1 MLSKSYPMKMSLAGI
16 FLLITIA
23 LTLSFREKN
32 PEHRILSAGSS
43 MERPDLSDKKAD
55 FIHSIY
61 SSITASGSQLSQ
73 QVFEIAFSGFD
84 KLQAQ
89 GKLSQDSIL
98 TIIDFSK
105 SSREKRMHV
114 VDLKSGRLL
123 FNSVVAHGRNSG
135 DEYAQHFSNQPN
147 SHKSSLGF
155 YVTGGT
161 YSGSNGYSMILN
173 GMEKGFN
180 DKAKDRAIVM
190 HGAAYANEN
199 VLYSGHRLGRSFG
212 CPALPQQ
219 LNKQV
224 IEKIKGGNC
233 LFIFY
238 PDQQYLNN
246 SKMING

>member
-1 MLSKSYPMKMSLAGI
+1 MLSKSYPMKMTLAGI
-16 FLLITIA
+16 FLLITSA

-32 PEHRILSAGSS
+32 PAHRILSAGSS

-161 YSGSNGYSMILN
+161 YSGSNGYSMVLN

-180 DKAKDRAIVM
+180 D
-190 HGAAYANEN
+190 
-199 VLYSGHRLGRSFG
+199 
-212 CPALPQQ
+212 
-219 LNKQV
+219 
-224 IEKIKGGNC
+224 
-233 LFIFY
+233 
-238 PDQQYLNN
+238 
-246 SKMING
+246 

>member
-155 YVTGGT
+155 YVTRGT

-199 VLYSGHRLGRSFG
+199 VLYSGQRLGRSYG

>member
-16 FLLITIA
+16 FLLITSA

-32 PEHRILSAGSS
+32 PEHRISSAGSS

-180 DKAKDRAIVM
+180 DKAKERAIVM

-199 VLYSGHRLGRSFG
+199 VLYSGQRLGRSYG

>member
-1 MLSKSYPMKMSLAGI
+1 MISKSYPMKMSIAGVL
-16 FLLITIA
+16 LLITSS
-23 LTLSFREKN
+23 LTLSFRDKSPDN
-32 PEHRILSAGSS
+32 RDLLAGI
-43 MERPDLSDKKAD
+43 SDGKSVSTVSKKD

-61 SSITASGSQLSQ
+61 TSIKASGSRLSQ
-73 QVFEIAFSGFD
+73 EVFEIALTGFD
-84 KLQAQ
+84 KLNAQ
-89 GKLSQDSIL
+89 GRLNQDSIL
-98 TIIDFSK
+98 TIIDFSR

-114 VDLKSGRLL
+114 VDLKSGKLL
-123 FNSVVAHGRNSG
+123 FNNIVAHGRNSG
-135 DEYAQHFSNQPN
+135 EEFASHFSNQPN

-155 YVTGGT
+155 YVTGST
-161 YSGSNGYSMILN
+161 YNGSNGYSMILN

-180 DKAKDRAIVM
+180 DNAKERAIVV

-199 VLYSGHRLGRSFG
+199 VLTSGRRLGRSYG
-212 CPALPQQ
+212 CPALPEK

-224 IEKIKGGNC
+224 IEKIKEGNC

>member
-1 MLSKSYPMKMSLAGI
+1 MKMSLAGI

-32 PEHRILSAGSS
+32 PDHRILSAGSS

>member
-1 MLSKSYPMKMSLAGI
+1 MSLAGI

>member
-1 MLSKSYPMKMSLAGI
+1 
-16 FLLITIA
+16 
-23 LTLSFREKN
+23 
-32 PEHRILSAGSS
+32 
-43 MERPDLSDKKAD
+43 
-55 FIHSIY
+55 
-61 SSITASGSQLSQ
+61 
-73 QVFEIAFSGFD
+73 
-84 KLQAQ
+84 
-89 GKLSQDSIL
+89 
-98 TIIDFSK
+98 
-105 SSREKRMHV
+105 MHV

>member
-1 MLSKSYPMKMSLAGI
+1 MLSKSYPMKMSLAGM
-16 FLLITIA
+16 FLLITSA

-32 PEHRILSAGSS
+32 PDHRILSAGSS

>member
-1 MLSKSYPMKMSLAGI
+1 MLSKSYPMKMTLAGI
-16 FLLITIA
+16 FLLITSA

-32 PEHRILSAGSS
+32 PDHRILSAGSS

-105 SSREKRMHV
+105 SSREKRMYV

-199 VLYSGHRLGRSFG
+199 VLYSGQRLGRSFG

>member
-1 MLSKSYPMKMSLAGI
+1 MLSKSYPMKMTLAGI
-16 FLLITIA
+16 FLLITSA

-32 PEHRILSAGSS
+32 PDHRILSAGSS

-73 QVFEIAFSGFD
+73 QAFEIAFSGFD

-161 YSGSNGYSMILN
+161 YSGSNGYSMVLN

-199 VLYSGHRLGRSFG
+199 VLYSGQRLGRSFG

-238 PDQQYLNN
+238 PDQQYLTN

>member
-32 PEHRILSAGSS
+32 PEHRITSAGSS

-199 VLYSGHRLGRSFG
+199 VLYSGQRLGRSYG

>member
-1 MLSKSYPMKMSLAGI
+1 MKMTLAGI
-16 FLLITIA
+16 FLLITSA

-32 PEHRILSAGSS
+32 PDHRILSAGSS

-105 SSREKRMHV
+105 SSREKRMYV

-199 VLYSGHRLGRSFG
+199 VLYSGQRLGRSFG

>member
-16 FLLITIA
+16 FLLITSA

-32 PEHRILSAGSS
+32 PDHRILSAGSS

-135 DEYAQHFSNQPN
+135 DEYAQHFSNLPN

-155 YVTGGT
+155 YITGGT

-180 DKAKDRAIVM
+180 DKAKERAIVM

-199 VLYSGHRLGRSFG
+199 VLYSGQRLGRSYG

>member
-1 MLSKSYPMKMSLAGI
+1 MKMSLAGI
-16 FLLITIA
+16 FLLITSA

-32 PEHRILSAGSS
+32 PEHRILSAGSA
-43 MERPDLSDKKAD
+43 MARPDLSDKKAD

>member
-1 MLSKSYPMKMSLAGI
+1 MLSKSYPMKMTLAGI
-16 FLLITIA
+16 FLLITSA

-32 PEHRILSAGSS
+32 PDHRILSAGSS

-199 VLYSGHRLGRSFG
+199 VLHNGKRLGRSFG
-212 CPALPQQ
+212 CPALPEH
-219 LNKQV
+219 LNKTV

-246 SKMING
+246 SKLINS

>member
-1 MLSKSYPMKMSLAGI
+1 MKMSLAGI